1 MKTIGI
7 LGAGHIGKT
16 VASHFLKAGYQI
28 LVSNSKGPHTLA
40 ETVRSLGKGAIAVTA
55 GEAAQAEIVLLA
67 LPWSQ
72 VPALQDLTDW
82 NHKIVID
89 ATNHFT
95 ADFGVEDLGGKA
107 SSEVVQSHLPGA
119 RIVKA
124 FNTLFFKVLAADP
137 IVGEGHRVLFISGD
151 DQDAKSVVG
160 KLIETIGFAP
170 VDLGTLETGSKFQQA
185 KGALST
191 LNLIKL

>member
-7 LGAGHIGKT
+7 LGAGNIGKT
-16 VASHFLKAGYQI
+16 VASHFLKAGFQVLI
-28 LVSNSKGPHTLA
+28 SNSKSPDSLA
-40 ETVRSLGKGAIAVTA
+40 ETVQHLGKGAQAVTA
-55 GEAAQAEIVLLA
+55 EDAAKAEIVLLA

-72 VPALQDLTDW
+72 IASLAGLTDW
-82 NHKIVID
+82 ENKIVID

-107 SSEVVQSHLPGA
+107 SSEVVQSFLPGA
-119 RIVKA
+119 LIVKA
-124 FNTLFFKVLAADP
+124 FNTLFYKVLAADP
-137 IVGEGHRVLFISGD
+137 VVDNGHRVLFISGD
-151 DQDAKSVVG
+151 DAAAKSTVSE
-160 KLIETIGFAP
+160 LIGAIGFAP